1 MSDEVRLEL
10 AERKVTGKAVKHL
23 RKEGVVPAVIHDH
36 GKPSVHVSAKYVP
49 MLKAYQQAGKHHPLE
64 LTVGSQK
71 YTALIKDAEF
81 EPRKNRLN
89 HVVFGAVKANEKVTT
104 EIPIRLSEEIPAEK
118 LSLVVITQLDA
129 ISVEALPKNL
139 PDEIVVDA
147 SSLAQVGDKLTVA
160 DVPLPSGVTLADEDM
175 ADQLI
180 AVVYEPSALA
190 AANDAAGGTAEA
202 EEAAEVPAEHEGENE
217 VIDPNRKDEIRPGGK
232 EEKEDKEQGRNPEK
246 K

>member
-1 MSDEVRLEL
+1 MSDEVQLEL
-10 AERKVTGKAVKHL
+10 TEREVTGKAVKHL
-23 RKEGVVPAVIHDH
+23 RKEGVVPGVIHDH
-36 GKPSVHVSAKYVP
+36 GKPSVHVSAPYVP
-49 MLKAYQQAGKHHPLE
+49 LIKAYQLAGKHHPLE
-64 LTVGSQK
+64 LKVGSK
-71 YTALIKDAEF
+71 KFTALIKDAEF

-89 HVVFGAVKANEKVTT
+89 HIVFGAVKANETVTA
-104 EIPIRLSEEIPAEK
+104 EIPIRLSEDIPAEK

-129 ISVEALPKNL
+129 ISVDALPKNL

-147 SSLAQVGDKLTVA
+147 SGLSQVGDKLTVA
-160 DVPLPSGVTLADEDM
+160 DIPLPAGVRLAEEDA

-190 AANDAAGGTAEA
+190 AANDAVGGSAEA
-202 EEAAEVPAEHEGENE
+202 EAASEIPAEHEGENE
-217 VIDPNRKDEIRPGGK
+217 VVDPNRKDEIRPGGK